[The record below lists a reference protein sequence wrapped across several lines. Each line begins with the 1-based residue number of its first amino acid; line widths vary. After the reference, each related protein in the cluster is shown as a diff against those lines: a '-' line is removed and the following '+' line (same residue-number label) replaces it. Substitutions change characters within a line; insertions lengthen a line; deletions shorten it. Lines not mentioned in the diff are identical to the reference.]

1 MEYILMALFGGGSLD
16 WEDVGKTQYDWN
28 DIIDFMQEE
37 EFYFSIENLDIND
50 FYNGVLSYALKDLEN
65 SVKEFIF
72 NNKDNEDLKQDIEIL
87 ENLDINE
94 DFYISCNCL
103 ATSCYFIGNTELKE
117 TLLKYFQEK
126 FDEIDENIG
135 FTYINMED

>member
-28 DIIDFMQEE
+28 DIIDFMQEK
-37 EFYFSIENLDIND
+37 FCFSIENLDIND
-50 FYNGVLSYALKDLEN
+50 FYNGVLEYALKDLEN
-65 SVKEFIF
+65 SVKEFIS

-94 DFYISCNCL
+94 DFDVFCNCL
-103 ATSCYFIGNTELKE
+103 DTHCSFIGNTELKE

-126 FDEIDENIG
+126 IDEIDENIG

>member
-16 WEDVGKTQYDWN
+16 WEDVGKTQYNWN
-28 DIIDFMQEE
+28 DIIDFMKEK
-37 EFYFSIENLDIND
+37 FCLSIENLEIND
-50 FYNGVLSYALKDLEN
+50 FYNGVLLYALKDLEN
-65 SVKEFIF
+65 SVKEFIS
-72 NNKDNEDLKQDIEIL
+72 NNKDNEDLNQDIEIL
-87 ENLDINE
+87 ESLDINE

-103 ATSCYFIGNTELKE
+103 DTHCSFIGNTELKE

-126 FDEIDENIG
+126 IDEIDENIG

>member
-1 MEYILMALFGGGSLD
+1 MEYILIALFGGGSLD

-37 EFYFSIENLDIND
+37 FCFSIENLDIND

-65 SVKEFIF
+65 SVKEFIS
-72 NNKDNEDLKQDIEIL
+72 NNKDNENLKQDIEIL

-94 DFYISCNCL
+94 DFDVFCNCL
-103 ATSCYFIGNTELKE
+103 DTRCSFIGNTELKE

-126 FDEIDENIG
+126 IDEIDENIG